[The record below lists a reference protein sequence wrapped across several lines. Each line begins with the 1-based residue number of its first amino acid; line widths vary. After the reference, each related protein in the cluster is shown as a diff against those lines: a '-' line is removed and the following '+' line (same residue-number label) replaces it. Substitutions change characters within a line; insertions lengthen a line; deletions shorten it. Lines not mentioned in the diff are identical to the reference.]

1 MVDITKYGAQPVE
14 DTSTASLASGASA
27 SFRKFAQ
34 DVVREDYANPLAPDA
49 LEASKQADQEEW
61 QSLHSAL
68 PDAYDDS
75 APYGDSAT
83 DFFIRADIARSRSLE
98 DKTAKFRKAFP
109 DAQIRMESIKG
120 KNYLLARNNSGERWK
135 RVDSFGADVAAGGF
149 SAATALG
156 IAGEVA
162 GAATVPYV
170 GAPLGA
176 FGGYLAGTALD
187 KMIEKQRGYSKD
199 ESLAPEA
206 QDYFTAALGSAIS
219 IGGKLFEGTL
229 KKGAKVMAGIEDAP
243 QAPLV
248 GKAIDFAEKEGLP
261 LPTAGSTA
269 LSGTYQGMYAQA
281 VRVDPATQLEAMRR
295 PMAARESLL
304 NQAERRGFEGVDPK
318 VLQDILDAERTE
330 INRLLKAT
338 GAREIEF
345 NEASDTLNGLF
356 QNWEKAV
363 DGHFT
368 LRYKKFFDDYGDDM
382 SFNLSPAQSKALEL
396 RDGIVQKG
404 VDKEVTKETGLVDA
418 TGKPI
423 TRKEMEVG
431 GPVKTS
437 FEPDGRLG
445 SLMKRLLDL
454 DPNMNM
460 YTAPGGQTYTALESL
475 KQLRS
480 DFGKLTQSQDPLERH
495 YAGQM
500 YSAIN
505 DVFDR
510 AIVNVSDPTLNA
522 KAVAEWK
529 QLSKDWKGKLSLEE
543 ITPIARMDR
552 MDATQYADWSKS
564 LMRPGKYEALKF
576 LSDTLGTDGQQTV
589 KDMFFTKVIAGERSP
604 KGWADTVRS
613 TFKQFTDVND
623 TKTLD
628 FLMTPKDRKILTEWA
643 DARDKVESGLVAKL
657 YAQDAGNAATA
668 IDFATTGDARALQ
681 NAITLGGG
689 IDSKFGQ
696 SVQAGF
702 MQHLINTSSREEHL
716 YGQILNTGEL
726 AKQVAALK
734 ERGTFDIIFPSKEAQ
749 EWFDGFLAYH
759 NVTGMLPSQAA
770 GLQTGEMAGKALKG
784 GIVVAENVATGKPG
798 KALERVW
805 EIGTMGVPHK
815 LLGRW
820 FSREATKQ
828 GEKEVVPGWKM
839 KGAKLATGAA
849 NSIASVRRSAQFM
862 NYIIGQQKAD
872 DLQQYDADTVNQQY
886 NAGGM

>member
-170 GAPLGA
+170 GAPSGA

-229 KKGAKVMAGIEDAP
+229 KKGAKAMAGIEDTP

-248 GKAIDFAEKEGLP
+248 GTAIDFAEKEGLP

-269 LSGTYQGMYAQA
+269 LSGTSQGMYAQA

-382 SFNLSPAQSKALEL
+382 SFDTTPAKAKAKELSQGILAQGK
-396 RDGIVQKG
+396 DGGAVQ
-404 VDKEVTKETGLVDA
+404 
-418 TGKPI
+418 
-423 TRKEMEVG
+423 
-431 GPVKTS
+431 TS
-437 FEPDGRLG
+437 LDPEGRLG
-445 SLMKRLLDL
+445 KLISRVNNLAD
-454 DPNMNM
+454 NINT
-460 YTAPGGQTYTALESL
+460 YTAPGGQTYTALEAV
-475 KQLRS
+475 KQLRT
-480 DFGKLTQSQDPLERH
+480 DFGALTKSQDPLERH

-500 YSAIN
+500 YGAIN

-510 AIVNVSDPTLNA
+510 AIVNASDPKLNA

-529 QLSKDWKGKLSLEE
+529 QLSKDWKGKLALEE

-668 IDFATTGDARALQ
+668 IDFATTGYARALQ

-770 GLQTGEMAGKALKG
+770 GLQTGEMASKALKG